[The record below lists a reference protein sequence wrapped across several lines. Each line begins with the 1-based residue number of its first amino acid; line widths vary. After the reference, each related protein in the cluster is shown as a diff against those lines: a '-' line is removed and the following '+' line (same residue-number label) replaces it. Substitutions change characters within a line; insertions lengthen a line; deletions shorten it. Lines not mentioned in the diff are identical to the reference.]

1 MDPSETT
8 PELPEADLVTFQ
20 VGEFA
25 GLLIEA
31 AVMGCLFWEAEKKV
45 QSEFGYPLESKA
57 ARAQHVEA
65 TSGEEGGDTA

>member
-8 PELPEADLVTFQ
+8 PELPEADLVTFR

-31 AVMGCLFWEAEKKV
+31 AVMGCLVWDAERKV
-45 QSEFGYPLESKA
+45 QVDFGYALEPKA
-57 ARAQHVEA
+57 ARAAHA
-65 TSGEEGGDTA
+65 SNADGGDA

>member
-8 PELPEADLVTFQ
+8 PELPEADLVTFR

-31 AVMGCLFWEAEKKV
+31 AVMGCLVWDAERKV
-45 QSEFGYPLESKA
+45 QKDFGYALEPKA
-57 ARAQHVEA
+57 ARAEHASYADDGEA
-65 TSGEEGGDTA
+65 K